1 MLDTYVHDK
10 YGGSQMC
17 VNLCSLSKTQKM
29 SVTEEKGLNSEGQ
42 REQTNRWQRTRCLQ
56 M

>member
-10 YGGSQMC
+10 YGGLQMR
-17 VNLCSLSKTQKM
+17 VNLCSLLKTQKI
-29 SVTEEKGLNSEGQ
+29 SVNEEKGLNSEGQ
-42 REQTNRWQRTRCLQ
+42 REQTNRWQRTWCLQ